1 MTNLAF
7 FFGLFGSIILP
18 MIPIPQIILIH
29 KTKTTKDLSVAYVC
43 LQILANATFF
53 IYGTLQIDYFIM
65 IPNLALILENIYIIF
80 LIKFTDHSEYR
91 NISRIELDSSLT
103 NL

>member
-1 MTNLAF
+1 MTSIAF

-18 MIPIPQIILIH
+18 MIPIPQIMLIH
-29 KTKTTKDLSVAYVC
+29 KTKAVKDMSIAYVC
-43 LQILANATFF
+43 LQILANTTFF

-80 LIKFTDHSEYR
+80 LIKFMNQVEYR
-91 NISRIELDSSLT
+91 NIALTELDSGL
-103 NL
+103 